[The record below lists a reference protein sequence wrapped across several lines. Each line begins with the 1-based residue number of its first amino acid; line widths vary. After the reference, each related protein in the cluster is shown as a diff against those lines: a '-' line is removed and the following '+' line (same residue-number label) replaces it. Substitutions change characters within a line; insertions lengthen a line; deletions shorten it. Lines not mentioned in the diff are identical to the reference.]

1 MTELGQ
7 KLTEAREAKG
17 LSIDQLHEI
26 TKIQKR
32 HLVAIEE
39 GNYNVLPGTFYAR
52 AFIKQYADAVGL
64 NGEELLVE
72 YQSTIPQSEKHDVPQ
87 VSTGQ
92 KTQETMQKSSS
103 WPIADHMPKI
113 LIALLVIAFG
123 VVVWFVIQA
132 LTGKDD
138 RQVPNAQSEKIEVQK
153 AKNSPLDTKKDEE
166 KAEEPKK
173 EEPKKEEPKKEE
185 PKKEEPKKE
194 EPKKEEPKKEEPKKE
209 EPKKEEPKKE
219 EQKGQPAGENEIK
232 LVGTDKITSTLEI
245 HNNKALELEITTK
258 DASYIGIKNEAGND
272 IFSGTLQAGQTQKYD
287 LSTAK
292 EVNLNIGS
300 APNVEFKLNGQ
311 VVTFPLNPEENYHQ
325 KFLIKNQGIG
335 QPAQ

>member
-7 KLTEAREAKG
+7 KLKEAREAKG

-39 GNYNVLPGTFYAR
+39 GNYDVLPGAFYAR

-72 YQSTIPQSEKHDVPQ
+72 HQSTIPQSEKREVPQ

-113 LIALLVIAFG
+113 LVALLVIAVG
-123 VVVWFVIQA
+123 VVIWFVFQA

-138 RQVPNAQSEKIEVQK
+138 EKVPSAQSEKIEVQK
-153 AKNSPLDTKKDEE
+153 AKDSPLDTKKDEA

-185 PKKEEPKKE
+185 
-194 EPKKEEPKKEEPKKE
+194 
-209 EPKKEEPKKE
+209 
-219 EQKGQPAGENEIK
+219 QPAQPTGQQEVK
-232 LVGTDKITSTLEI
+232 VVGTTGKVSTLEI
-245 HNNKALELEITTK
+245 HNNKTLELELSGK
-258 DASYIGIKNEAGND
+258 GASYVDVKDDAGNVILNATVQEGQIEKRD
-272 IFSGTLQAGQTQKYD
+272 VSTL
-287 LSTAK
+287 K
-292 EVNLNIGS
+292 EVRLNIGN
-300 APNVEFKLNGQ
+300 ATNVEVKLNGQ
-311 VVTFPLNPEENYHQ
+311 VVAYPLDPEKELHQ
-325 KFLIKNQGIG
+325 RLVIKNQGIE